1 MAEYTYNNVIID
13 PTSEKAKSYI
23 GKEVYYANT
32 PMECLERAN
41 RDNTHFLTR
50 LNNINDEFP
59 MPFIIDK
66 ADFISSESNVVCI
79 IPKKEELKP
88 EYIPFQNANLK
99 NCPGQSLHQ
108 NPSNPAR

>member
-1 MAEYTYNNVIID
+1 MAEYTYKDIIID
-13 PTSEKAKSYI
+13 PTSEEAKSYI

-32 PMECLERAN
+32 PMECLARAN

-79 IPKKEELKP
+79 IPKKEE
-88 EYIPFQNANLK
+88 NN
-99 NCPGQSLHQ
+99 G
-108 NPSNPAR
+108 